1 MHRVVMRGSCVSCGA
16 RPVGKTPMTHER
28 EDPRELARIEEGAVL
43 GANVD
48 DDSASRAEIF
58 SVHQIGTDRAR
69 SVTELAFERIAARHD
84 SGVGSM
90 PEPLALLQQGAQ
102 ELGTDELSAAS
113 VARKQIAEACPE
125 PRERQRTI
133 GAPRVTSFRI
143 EDEPELVAA
152 ASAVQVPVEVQMIA
166 SCAT

>member
-1 MHRVVMRGSCVSCGA
+1 
-16 RPVGKTPMTHER
+16 MTHER
-28 EDPRELARIEEGAVL
+28 EDPWELARIEEGAVL

-84 SGVGSM
+84 SGVGSSM
-90 PEPLALLQQGAQ
+90 PEPFALLQQGAQ
-102 ELGTDELSAAS
+102 ELVTDELSAAS

-125 PRERQRTI
+125 ARERQRTI
-133 GAPRVTSFRI
+133 WAPRVTSFRI